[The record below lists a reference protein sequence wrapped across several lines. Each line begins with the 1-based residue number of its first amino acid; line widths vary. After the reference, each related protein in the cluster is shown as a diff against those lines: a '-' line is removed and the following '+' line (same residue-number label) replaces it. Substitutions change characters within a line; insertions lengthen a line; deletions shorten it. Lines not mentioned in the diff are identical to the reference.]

1 MDVLLTR
8 ADLREHGIRISNSTL
23 LRMEAKGK
31 FPKRRYLTP
40 HTVVWHRKEIDEFLA
55 RLCEN
60 SAEQEDS
67 KAAEN
72 G

>member
-31 FPKRRYLTP
+31 FPRRRYLTAR
-40 HTVVWHRKEIDEFLA
+40 TVVWHADEIDKFLA
-55 RLCEN
+55 CLPQN
-60 SAEQEDS
+60 SAEQEDCTED
-67 KAAEN
+67 EN

>member
-40 HTVVWHRKEIDEFLA
+40 HTVVWHREEIDEFLSS
-55 RLCEN
+55 LFTNNE
-60 SAEQEDS
+60 EQEGS
-67 KAAEN
+67 
-72 G
+72 